1 MKNFNDFK
9 TRYANYLKDNV
20 IYIVVI
26 AFCLAL
32 SRSFAYGSIHLGTA
46 GSAYALNT
54 WIVET
59 LQTFI
64 WLVEFT
70 AIFPIVCMGCDYLI
84 KQYEYYRA
92 NEKPLEPK
100 NDVAEAKLQDK
111 PWNTKLV
118 PENSDNSVVTAT
130 VKPEVKPEAKLE
142 TKPEAK
148 PERKVYV
155 ESMLPPVL
163 KPKHKAVVFYNGQ
176 YKEFVARK
184 GDLTIFVPGNELS
197 EASLNSLINS
207 EFTDVD
213 LVIQKGKSKDLPDY
227 DKLQLAGKNV
237 KIYVHF

>member
-9 TRYANYLKDNV
+9 TQYANYLKDNV
-20 IYIVVI
+20 FYLVAI
-26 AFCLAL
+26 AFGLAL
-32 SRSFAYGSIHLGTA
+32 SRSFAYSSIHLGTA

-100 NDVAEAKLQDK
+100 NEVAEAKLHDE
-111 PWNTKLV
+111 PWNTKLIQ
-118 PENSDNSVVTAT
+118 ENFDNLADTTSEDSVVKFADNGYSNKGKTYI
-130 VKPEVKPEAKLE
+130 E
-142 TKPEAK
+142 T
-148 PERKVYV
+148 
-155 ESMLPPVL
+155 MLPPVL

-176 YKEFVARK
+176 YKEFIARD
-184 GDLTIFVPGNELS
+184 GDLTIFVPSNELS
-197 EASLNSLINS
+197 EDSFNSLVNS
-207 EFTDVD
+207 DFTDVD
-213 LVIQKGKSKDLPDY
+213 LVIQKDKSADLPDY

>member
-9 TRYANYLKDNV
+9 TQYANYLKDNV

-64 WLVEFT
+64 WVVEFT

-100 NDVAEAKLQDK
+100 NEVAEAKLHDE
-111 PWNTKLV
+111 PWNTKLIQ
-118 PENSDNSVVTAT
+118 ENSENSADTTSEDTFVKFADNGHSN
-130 VKPEVKPEAKLE
+130 KGKF
-142 TKPEAK
+142 
-148 PERKVYV
+148 YV
-155 ESMLPPVL
+155 ETMLPPVL

-176 YKEFVARK
+176 YREFIARK

-197 EASLNSLINS
+197 KASLNLLINS
-207 EFTDVD
+207 DFTDVD
-213 LVIQKGKSKDLPDY
+213 LVIQKDKSADLPDY

>member
-32 SRSFAYGSIHLGTA
+32 SRSFAYSSIHLGTA

-100 NDVAEAKLQDK
+100 NEVAEAKLHDE

-118 PENSDNSVVTAT
+118 QENSDNLADTTSEDSVVKFADNGYSNKGKTYI
-130 VKPEVKPEAKLE
+130 E
-142 TKPEAK
+142 T
-148 PERKVYV
+148 
-155 ESMLPPVL
+155 MLPPVL
-163 KPKHKAVVFYNGQ
+163 KPTHKAVVFYNGQ
-176 YKEFVARK
+176 YKEFIAK
-184 GDLTIFVPGNELS
+184 DGDLTIFVPGNELS
-197 EASLNSLINS
+197 EDSFNSLVNS
-207 EFTDVD
+207 DFTDVD
-213 LVIQKGKSKDLPDY
+213 LVIQKDKSSDLPDY

-237 KIYVHF
+237 KSYVHF

>member
-9 TRYANYLKDNV
+9 TQYANYLKDNV

-100 NDVAEAKLQDK
+100 NEVAEAKLHDE
-111 PWNTKLV
+111 PWNTKV
-118 PENSDNSVVTAT
+118 VQENSENAADTTSEDTFVKFADNGHSN
-130 VKPEVKPEAKLE
+130 KGKFYIE
-142 TKPEAK
+142 T
-148 PERKVYV
+148 
-155 ESMLPPVL
+155 MLPPVL

-176 YKEFVARK
+176 YKEFIARD

-197 EASLNSLINS
+197 EDSFNSLVNS
-207 EFTDVD
+207 DFTDVD
-213 LVIQKGKSKDLPDY
+213 LVIQKDKSADLPDY

>member
-1 MKNFNDFK
+1 MEKFIKFQE
-9 TRYANYLKDNV
+9 RYVKYLKDNV
-20 IYIVVI
+20 FYLIVVATILSISRDI
-26 AFCLAL
+26 AYSAIQF
-32 SRSFAYGSIHLGTA
+32 GTA

-59 LQTFI
+59 LRSISWTIEFI
-64 WLVEFT
+64 AL
-70 AIFPIVCMGCDYLI
+70 FPIIAMFCDYI
-84 KQYEYYRA
+84 VAKYQEFRA

-100 NDVAEAKLQDK
+100 NEVAEAKLHDE

-118 PENSDNSVVTAT
+118 TSTPAGEAVLKNSAEQTT
-130 VKPEVKPEAKLE
+130 
-142 TKPEAK
+142 
-148 PERKVYV
+148 ERKIYV

-176 YKEFVARK
+176 YKEFIARK

-197 EASLNSLINS
+197 EKSLNSLINS
-207 EFTDVD
+207 DFTDVD

>member
-9 TRYANYLKDNV
+9 TQYANYLKDNV

-84 KQYEYYRA
+84 KQYEYYKA

-100 NDVAEAKLQDK
+100 NEVAKAKLHDE

-118 PENSDNSVVTAT
+118 QENSDNSPVVKFADNGHSN
-130 VKPEVKPEAKLE
+130 KG
-142 TKPEAK
+142 
-148 PERKVYV
+148 KVYV
-155 ESMLPPVL
+155 ETMLPPVL

-176 YKEFVARK
+176 YKEFIARK

-207 EFTDVD
+207 DFTDVD
-213 LVIQKGKSKDLPDY
+213 LVIQKDKSADLPDY

>member
-32 SRSFAYGSIHLGTA
+32 SRSFAYSSIHFGTA

-100 NDVAEAKLQDK
+100 NEVAEAKLHDE

-118 PENSDNSVVTAT
+118 QENSDNSADTT
-130 VKPEVKPEAKLE
+130 SEGKIVKFADNGHSNKG
-142 TKPEAK
+142 
-148 PERKVYV
+148 KVYI
-155 ESMLPPVL
+155 ETMLPPVL

-176 YKEFVARK
+176 YKEFIARK

-213 LVIQKGKSKDLPDY
+213 LVIQKDKSKDLPDY

>member
-9 TRYANYLKDNV
+9 TQYANYLKDNV
-20 IYIVVI
+20 FYLVAI
-26 AFCLAL
+26 AFGLAL
-32 SRSFAYGSIHLGTA
+32 SRSFAYNSIHLGTA

-64 WLVEFT
+64 WVVEFT
-70 AIFPIVCMGCDYLI
+70 AIFPIICMGCDYLI
-84 KQYEYYRA
+84 KQYEYYKA

-100 NDVAEAKLQDK
+100 NEVAEAKLHDE
-111 PWNTKLV
+111 PWNTALV
-118 PENSDNSVVTAT
+118 PEDSDNSVVTVAPA
-130 VKPEVKPEAKLE
+130 KPEV
-142 TKPEAK
+142 T

-155 ESMLPPVL
+155 ETMLPPVL

-176 YKEFVARK
+176 YKEFIARE

-197 EASLNSLINS
+197 EDSFNSLVNS
-207 EFTDVD
+207 DFTDVD
-213 LVIQKGKSKDLPDY
+213 LVIQKGKSSDLPDY
-227 DKLQLAGKNV
+227 DKLKLAGKNV

>member
-92 NEKPLEPK
+92 NEKSLEPK
-100 NDVAEAKLQDK
+100 NEVAEAKLHDE

-118 PENSDNSVVTAT
+118 QENSDNSADTT
-130 VKPEVKPEAKLE
+130 SEDTFVKFADNGRSNKG
-142 TKPEAK
+142 
-148 PERKVYV
+148 KVYV
-155 ESMLPPVL
+155 ETMLPPVL

-176 YKEFVARK
+176 YKGFIARN

-213 LVIQKGKSKDLPDY
+213 LVIQKDKSSDLPDY

>member
-9 TRYANYLKDNV
+9 TQYANYLKDNV

-64 WLVEFT
+64 WVVEFT
-70 AIFPIVCMGCDYLI
+70 AIFPIICMGCDYLI
-84 KQYEYYRA
+84 KQYEYYKA

-100 NDVAEAKLQDK
+100 NEVAEAKLHDE

-118 PENSDNSVVTAT
+118 QENSDNLADTTSEDSVVKFADNGHSN
-130 VKPEVKPEAKLE
+130 KG
-142 TKPEAK
+142 
-148 PERKVYV
+148 KVYI
-155 ESMLPPVL
+155 ETMLPPVL

-176 YKEFVARK
+176 YKEFIARD
-184 GDLTIFVPGNELS
+184 GDLTIFVPGNALS
-197 EASLNSLINS
+197 EDSFNSLVDS
-207 EFTDVD
+207 DFTDVD
-213 LVIQKGKSKDLPDY
+213 LVIQKDKSSDLPDY

>member
-9 TRYANYLKDNV
+9 TQYANYLKDNV
-20 IYIVVI
+20 FYLVAI
-26 AFCLAL
+26 AFGLAL
-32 SRSFAYGSIHLGTA
+32 SRSFAYNSIHLGTA

-64 WLVEFT
+64 WTVEFT
-70 AIFPIVCMGCDYLI
+70 AIFPIICMGCDYLI
-84 KQYEYYRA
+84 KQYEYYKA

-100 NDVAEAKLQDK
+100 NEVAEAKLHDE

-118 PENSDNSVVTAT
+118 QEDSDNSAYTT
-130 VKPEVKPEAKLE
+130 SEDSFVKFADNGYSNKGKTYIE
-142 TKPEAK
+142 T
-148 PERKVYV
+148 
-155 ESMLPPVL
+155 MLPPVL

-176 YKEFVARK
+176 YKEFIARK

-197 EASLNSLINS
+197 EDSFNSLVNS
-207 EFTDVD
+207 DFTDVD
-213 LVIQKGKSKDLPDY
+213 LVIQKDKSADLPDY
-227 DKLQLAGKNV
+227 DKLQLVGKNV

>member
-9 TRYANYLKDNV
+9 TQYANYLKDNV
-20 IYIVVI
+20 FYLVAI
-26 AFCLAL
+26 AFGLAL
-32 SRSFAYGSIHLGTA
+32 SRGFAYNSIHLGTA

-64 WLVEFT
+64 WVVEFT
-70 AIFPIVCMGCDYLI
+70 AIFPIICMGCDYLI
-84 KQYEYYRA
+84 KQYEYYKA

-100 NDVAEAKLQDK
+100 NEVAEAKLQDE
-111 PWNTKLV
+111 PWNTALI
-118 PENSDNSVVTAT
+118 PENSDNSVVTAS
-130 VKPEVKPEAKLE
+130 VKS
-142 TKPEAK
+142 
-148 PERKVYV
+148 ERKAYV

-176 YKEFVARK
+176 YKEFIARK
-184 GDLTIFVPGNELS
+184 GDLTIFVPDNELS
-197 EASLNSLINS
+197 EDSFNSLVNS
-207 EFTDVD
+207 GFTDVD
-213 LVIQKGKSKDLPDY
+213 LVIQKDKSADLPDY

>member
-20 IYIVVI
+20 FYLVAI
-26 AFCLAL
+26 AFGLAL
-32 SRSFAYGSIHLGTA
+32 SRSFAYSSIHLGTA

-64 WLVEFT
+64 WVVEFT
-70 AIFPIVCMGCDYLI
+70 AIFPIICMGCDYLI
-84 KQYEYYRA
+84 KQYEYYKA

-100 NDVAEAKLQDK
+100 NEVADAKLHDE

-118 PENSDNSVVTAT
+118 QENSDNSAYTTSEDSVVKFADNGYSNKGKTYI
-130 VKPEVKPEAKLE
+130 E
-142 TKPEAK
+142 T
-148 PERKVYV
+148 
-155 ESMLPPVL
+155 MLPPVL

-176 YKEFVARK
+176 YKEFIAK
-184 GDLTIFVPGNELS
+184 DGDLTIFVPGNELS
-197 EASLNSLINS
+197 EDSFNSLVNS
-207 EFTDVD
+207 DFMDVD
-213 LVIQKGKSKDLPDY
+213 LVIQKDKSSDLPDY

>member
-20 IYIVVI
+20 FYLVAI
-26 AFCLAL
+26 AFGLAL
-32 SRSFAYGSIHLGTA
+32 SRSFAYSSIHLGTA

-100 NDVAEAKLQDK
+100 NEVAEAKLHDE

-118 PENSDNSVVTAT
+118 QENSDNLADTTSEGSF
-130 VKPEVKPEAKLE
+130 VKFADNGYSNKGKTYIE
-142 TKPEAK
+142 T
-148 PERKVYV
+148 
-155 ESMLPPVL
+155 MLPPVL

-176 YKEFVARK
+176 YKEFIARD

-197 EASLNSLINS
+197 EDSFNSLVNS
-207 EFTDVD
+207 DFTDVD
-213 LVIQKGKSKDLPDY
+213 LVIQKDKSADLPDY

>member
-9 TRYANYLKDNV
+9 TQYANYLKDNV
-20 IYIVVI
+20 FYLAAI
-26 AFCLAL
+26 AFGLAL
-32 SRSFAYGSIHLGTA
+32 SRSFAYNSIHLGTA

-64 WLVEFT
+64 WTVEFT
-70 AIFPIVCMGCDYLI
+70 AIFPIICMGCDYLI
-84 KQYEYYRA
+84 KQYEHYKA

-100 NDVAEAKLQDK
+100 NEVAEAKLQAE
-111 PWNTKLV
+111 PWNTALV
-118 PENSDNSVVTAT
+118 PEDSDNSVVTPA
-130 VKPEVKPEAKLE
+130 KPE
-142 TKPEAK
+142 TK

-155 ESMLPPVL
+155 DTMLPPVL

-176 YKEFVARK
+176 YKEFIARD

-197 EASLNSLINS
+197 EDSFNSLVNS
-207 EFTDVD
+207 DFTDVD
-213 LVIQKGKSKDLPDY
+213 LVIQKDKSADLPDY

>member
-9 TRYANYLKDNV
+9 TQYANYLKDNV

-100 NDVAEAKLQDK
+100 NEVAEAKLHDE

-118 PENSDNSVVTAT
+118 QENSENSADTTSENTFVKFADNGHSN
-130 VKPEVKPEAKLE
+130 KGKFYIE
-142 TKPEAK
+142 T
-148 PERKVYV
+148 
-155 ESMLPPVL
+155 MLPPVL

-176 YKEFVARK
+176 YKEFIARD
-184 GDLTIFVPGNELS
+184 GDLTIFVPDNELS
-197 EASLNSLINS
+197 EDSFNSLVGS
-207 EFTDVD
+207 DFTDVD
-213 LVIQKGKSKDLPDY
+213 LVIQKDKSSDLPDY

>member
-100 NDVAEAKLQDK
+100 NEVAEAKLHNE

-118 PENSDNSVVTAT
+118 PENSDNSADTT
-130 VKPEVKPEAKLE
+130 SEDTFVKFADNGHSNKG
-142 TKPEAK
+142 
-148 PERKVYV
+148 KVYV
-155 ESMLPPVL
+155 ETMLPPVL

-176 YKEFVARK
+176 YKEFIARK

-197 EASLNSLINS
+197 EVSLNSLINS
-207 EFTDVD
+207 EFTDVN
-213 LVIQKGKSKDLPDY
+213 LVIQKDKSADLPDY

>member
-9 TRYANYLKDNV
+9 TQYANYLKDNV

-100 NDVAEAKLQDK
+100 NEVAEAKLHDE
-111 PWNTKLV
+111 PRNTKLV
-118 PENSDNSVVTAT
+118 QENSENSADTTSEDTFVKFADNGHSN
-130 VKPEVKPEAKLE
+130 KGKFYIE
-142 TKPEAK
+142 T
-148 PERKVYV
+148 
-155 ESMLPPVL
+155 MLPPVL

-176 YKEFVARK
+176 YKEFIARD
-184 GDLTIFVPGNELS
+184 GDLTIFVPDNELS
-197 EASLNSLINS
+197 EDSFNSLVDS
-207 EFTDVD
+207 DFTDVD
-213 LVIQKGKSKDLPDY
+213 LVIQKDKSSDLPDY

>member
-9 TRYANYLKDNV
+9 TQYANYLKDNV

-64 WLVEFT
+64 WVVEFT

-100 NDVAEAKLQDK
+100 NEVAEAKLHDE
-111 PWNTKLV
+111 PWNTKLIQ
-118 PENSDNSVVTAT
+118 ENSENSADTTSEDTFVKFADNGHSN
-130 VKPEVKPEAKLE
+130 KGKF
-142 TKPEAK
+142 
-148 PERKVYV
+148 YV
-155 ESMLPPVL
+155 ETMLPPVL

-176 YKEFVARK
+176 YKEFIARK

-197 EASLNSLINS
+197 EDSFNSLVKS
-207 EFTDVD
+207 DFTDVD
-213 LVIQKGKSKDLPDY
+213 LVIQKDKSADLPDY

>member
-32 SRSFAYGSIHLGTA
+32 SRSFAYSSIHLGTA

-59 LQTFI
+59 LQTFT

-100 NDVAEAKLQDK
+100 NEVAEAKLQDK

-118 PENSDNSVVTAT
+118 PENSDNLADTTSEDSVVKFVDNGYSNKGKTYI
-130 VKPEVKPEAKLE
+130 EA
-142 TKPEAK
+142 
-148 PERKVYV
+148 
-155 ESMLPPVL
+155 MLPPVL

-176 YKEFVARK
+176 YKEFIARD
-184 GDLTIFVPGNELS
+184 GDLTIFVPDNELS
-197 EASLNSLINS
+197 EDSFNSLVNS
-207 EFTDVD
+207 DFTDVD
-213 LVIQKGKSKDLPDY
+213 LVIQKGKSADLPDY

-237 KIYVHF
+237 KIYVYF

>member
-9 TRYANYLKDNV
+9 TQYANYLKDNV
-20 IYIVVI
+20 FYLVAI
-26 AFCLAL
+26 AFGLAL
-32 SRSFAYGSIHLGTA
+32 SRSFAYNSIHLGTA

-64 WLVEFT
+64 WVVEFT
-70 AIFPIVCMGCDYLI
+70 AIFPIICMGCDYLI
-84 KQYEYYRA
+84 KQYEYYKA

-100 NDVAEAKLQDK
+100 NEVAEAKLTDK

-118 PENSDNSVVTAT
+118 SENSDNLVVTVT
-130 VKPEVKPEAKLE
+130 P
-142 TKPEAK
+142 TKPEEK
-148 PERKVYV
+148 FERKVYV
-155 ESMLPPVL
+155 ESMLPPVM

-176 YKEFVARK
+176 YKEFIARK

-197 EASLNSLINS
+197 EDSFNSLVNS
-207 EFTDVD
+207 NFTDVD
-213 LVIQKGKSKDLPDY
+213 LVIQKGKSSDLPDY
-227 DKLQLAGKNV
+227 DKLKLAGKNV

>member
-9 TRYANYLKDNV
+9 TQYANYLKDNV
-20 IYIVVI
+20 FYLVAI
-26 AFCLAL
+26 AFGLTL
-32 SRSFAYGSIHLGTA
+32 SRSFAYNSIHLGTA

-64 WLVEFT
+64 WTVEFT
-70 AIFPIVCMGCDYLI
+70 AIFPIICMGCDYLI
-84 KQYEYYRA
+84 KQYEYYKA

-100 NDVAEAKLQDK
+100 NEVAETKLHDE
-111 PWNTKLV
+111 PWNTALV
-118 PENSDNSVVTAT
+118 PEDSDNSSVV
-130 VKPEVKPEAKLE
+130 KLADNGQSN
-142 TKPEAK
+142 KG
-148 PERKVYV
+148 KVYV
-155 ESMLPPVL
+155 ETMLPPVL

-176 YKEFVARK
+176 YKEFIARD

-197 EASLNSLINS
+197 EDSFNSLVNS
-207 EFTDVD
+207 DFTDVD
-213 LVIQKGKSKDLPDY
+213 LVIQKDKSADLPDY

>member
-9 TRYANYLKDNV
+9 TQYANYLKDNV

-84 KQYEYYRA
+84 KQYEYYKA

-100 NDVAEAKLQDK
+100 NEVAEAKLHDE
-111 PWNTKLV
+111 PWNTKLIQ
-118 PENSDNSVVTAT
+118 ENSDNLADTTSEDTF
-130 VKPEVKPEAKLE
+130 VKFADNGHSNKGKFYIE
-142 TKPEAK
+142 T
-148 PERKVYV
+148 
-155 ESMLPPVL
+155 MLPPVL

-176 YKEFVARK
+176 YKEFIARD
-184 GDLTIFVPGNELS
+184 GDLTIFVPDNELS
-197 EASLNSLINS
+197 EDSFNSLVDS
-207 EFTDVD
+207 DFTDVD
-213 LVIQKGKSKDLPDY
+213 LVIQKDKSSDLPDY

>member
-9 TRYANYLKDNV
+9 TQYANYLKDNV

-64 WLVEFT
+64 WVVEFT

-100 NDVAEAKLQDK
+100 NEVAEAKLHDE
-111 PWNTKLV
+111 PWNTKLIQ
-118 PENSDNSVVTAT
+118 ENSENSADTTREDTFVKFADNGYSN
-130 VKPEVKPEAKLE
+130 KGKF
-142 TKPEAK
+142 
-148 PERKVYV
+148 YV
-155 ESMLPPVL
+155 ETMLPPVL

-176 YKEFVARK
+176 YKEFIARD
-184 GDLTIFVPGNELS
+184 GDLTIFVPGNKLS
-197 EASLNSLINS
+197 EDSFNSLVNS
-207 EFTDVD
+207 DFTDVD
-213 LVIQKGKSKDLPDY
+213 LVIQKDKSKDLPDY

>member
-84 KQYEYYRA
+84 KQYEYYKA

-100 NDVAEAKLQDK
+100 NEVAEAKLHDE
-111 PWNTKLV
+111 PWNTKLIQ
-118 PENSDNSVVTAT
+118 ENSENSADTTSEDTFVKFADNGHSN
-130 VKPEVKPEAKLE
+130 KGKF
-142 TKPEAK
+142 
-148 PERKVYV
+148 YV
-155 ESMLPPVL
+155 ETMLPPVL

-176 YKEFVARK
+176 YKEFIARK

-197 EASLNSLINS
+197 KASLNLLINS
-207 EFTDVD
+207 DFTDVD
-213 LVIQKGKSKDLPDY
+213 LVIQKDKSADLPDY

>member
-32 SRSFAYGSIHLGTA
+32 SRSFAYSSIHLGTA

-64 WLVEFT
+64 WVVEFT

-100 NDVAEAKLQDK
+100 NEVAEAKLHDE
-111 PWNTKLV
+111 PWNTKLIQ
-118 PENSDNSVVTAT
+118 ENSENSADTTREDTFVKFADNGYSN
-130 VKPEVKPEAKLE
+130 KGKF
-142 TKPEAK
+142 
-148 PERKVYV
+148 YV
-155 ESMLPPVL
+155 ETMLPPVL

-176 YKEFVARK
+176 YKEFIARD
-184 GDLTIFVPGNELS
+184 GDLTIFVPGNKLS
-197 EASLNSLINS
+197 EDSFNSLVNS
-207 EFTDVD
+207 DFTDVD
-213 LVIQKGKSKDLPDY
+213 LVIQKDKSKDLPDY

>member
-9 TRYANYLKDNV
+9 TQYANYLKDNV
-20 IYIVVI
+20 FYLVAI
-26 AFCLAL
+26 AFGLAL
-32 SRSFAYGSIHLGTA
+32 SRSFAYNSIHLGTA

-64 WLVEFT
+64 WVVEFT
-70 AIFPIVCMGCDYLI
+70 AIFPIICMGCDYLI
-84 KQYEYYRA
+84 KQYENYKA

-100 NDVAEAKLQDK
+100 NEVAEAKLTDK

-118 PENSDNSVVTAT
+118 SENSDNSVVAVAPAKHETT
-130 VKPEVKPEAKLE
+130 PEV
-142 TKPEAK
+142 T

-176 YKEFVARK
+176 YKEFIARK
-184 GDLTIFVPGNELS
+184 GDLTIFVPDNELS
-197 EASLNSLINS
+197 EGSFNSLANS
-207 EFTDVD
+207 DFTDVD
-213 LVIQKGKSKDLPDY
+213 LVIQKGKSSDLPDY
-227 DKLQLAGKNV
+227 DKLKLAGKNV

>member
-9 TRYANYLKDNV
+9 TQYANYLKDNV

-32 SRSFAYGSIHLGTA
+32 SRSFAYSSIHLGTA

-64 WLVEFT
+64 WVVEFT
-70 AIFPIVCMGCDYLI
+70 AVFPIVCMGCDYLI

-100 NDVAEAKLQDK
+100 NEVAEAKLHDE
-111 PWNTKLV
+111 PWNTKLIQ
-118 PENSDNSVVTAT
+118 ENSENSADTTSEDTFVKFADNGHSN
-130 VKPEVKPEAKLE
+130 KGKF
-142 TKPEAK
+142 
-148 PERKVYV
+148 YV
-155 ESMLPPVL
+155 ETMLPPVL

-176 YKEFVARK
+176 YKEFIARK

-197 EASLNSLINS
+197 KASLNLLINS

-213 LVIQKGKSKDLPDY
+213 LVIQKDKSADLPDY

>member
-20 IYIVVI
+20 FYLAAI
-26 AFCLAL
+26 AFGLAL
-32 SRSFAYGSIHLGTA
+32 SQSFAYNSIHLGTA

-64 WLVEFT
+64 WTVEFT
-70 AIFPIVCMGCDYLI
+70 AIFPIICMGCDYLI
-84 KQYEYYRA
+84 KQYEYYKA

-100 NDVAEAKLQDK
+100 NEVAEAKLHDE

-118 PENSDNSVVTAT
+118 QENSDNSPVV
-130 VKPEVKPEAKLE
+130 KLADNGQSN
-142 TKPEAK
+142 KG
-148 PERKVYV
+148 KVYV
-155 ESMLPPVL
+155 ETMLPPVL

-176 YKEFVARK
+176 YKEFIARD

-197 EASLNSLINS
+197 EDSFNSLVNS
-207 EFTDVD
+207 DFTDVD
-213 LVIQKGKSKDLPDY
+213 LVIQKDKSANLPDY

>member
-1 MKNFNDFK
+1 MKSFNDFK
-9 TRYANYLKDNV
+9 TQYANYLKDNV

-100 NDVAEAKLQDK
+100 NEVTEAKLHDE

-118 PENSDNSVVTAT
+118 QENSENSADTTSEDTFVKFADNGHSN
-130 VKPEVKPEAKLE
+130 KGKFYIE
-142 TKPEAK
+142 T
-148 PERKVYV
+148 
-155 ESMLPPVL
+155 MLPPVL

-176 YKEFVARK
+176 YKEFIARD

-197 EASLNSLINS
+197 EDSFNSLVNS
-207 EFTDVD
+207 DFTDVD
-213 LVIQKGKSKDLPDY
+213 LVIQKDKSADLPDY

>member
-9 TRYANYLKDNV
+9 TQYANYLKDNV

-64 WLVEFT
+64 WVVEFT

-84 KQYEYYRA
+84 KQYEYYKA

-100 NDVAEAKLQDK
+100 NEVAEAKLHDE
-111 PWNTKLV
+111 PWNTKLIQ
-118 PENSDNSVVTAT
+118 ENSENSADTTREDTFVKFADNGYSN
-130 VKPEVKPEAKLE
+130 KGKF
-142 TKPEAK
+142 
-148 PERKVYV
+148 YV
-155 ESMLPPVL
+155 ETMLPPVL

-176 YKEFVARK
+176 YKEFIARD
-184 GDLTIFVPGNELS
+184 GDLTIFVPGNKLS
-197 EASLNSLINS
+197 EDSFNSLVDS
-207 EFTDVD
+207 DFTDVD
-213 LVIQKGKSKDLPDY
+213 LVIQKDKSSDLPDY

>member
-32 SRSFAYGSIHLGTA
+32 SRSFAYSLIHLGTA

-100 NDVAEAKLQDK
+100 NEVAEAKLHDE

-118 PENSDNSVVTAT
+118 QENSDNLADTTSEDSVVKFADNGYSNKGKTYI
-130 VKPEVKPEAKLE
+130 E
-142 TKPEAK
+142 T
-148 PERKVYV
+148 
-155 ESMLPPVL
+155 MLPPVL

-176 YKEFVARK
+176 YKEFIAK
-184 GDLTIFVPGNELS
+184 DGDLTIFVPGNELS
-197 EASLNSLINS
+197 EDSFNSLVNS
-207 EFTDVD
+207 DFTDVD
-213 LVIQKGKSKDLPDY
+213 LVIQKDKSSDLPDY

>member
-9 TRYANYLKDNV
+9 TQYANYLKDNAFYLV
-20 IYIVVI
+20 AI
-26 AFCLAL
+26 AFGLAL
-32 SRSFAYGSIHLGTA
+32 SRSFAYNSIRLGTA

-64 WLVEFT
+64 WVVEFT
-70 AIFPIVCMGCDYLI
+70 AIFPIICMGCDYLI
-84 KQYEYYRA
+84 KQYEYYKT

-100 NDVAEAKLQDK
+100 NEVAEAKLHDE

-118 PENSDNSVVTAT
+118 PENSDNSAVTPTSEGKVVKFADNGYSNKGKTYI
-130 VKPEVKPEAKLE
+130 E
-142 TKPEAK
+142 T
-148 PERKVYV
+148 
-155 ESMLPPVL
+155 MLPPVL

-176 YKEFVARK
+176 YKEFIARD
-184 GDLTIFVPGNELS
+184 GDLTIFVPDNELS
-197 EASLNSLINS
+197 EDSFNSLVDS
-207 EFTDVD
+207 DFTDVD
-213 LVIQKGKSKDLPDY
+213 LVIQKDKSSDLPDY

>member
-9 TRYANYLKDNV
+9 TQYANYLKDNV
-20 IYIVVI
+20 FYLVAI
-26 AFCLAL
+26 AFGLAL
-32 SRSFAYGSIHLGTA
+32 SRSFAYNSIHLGTA

-64 WLVEFT
+64 WVVEFT
-70 AIFPIVCMGCDYLI
+70 AIFPIICMGCDYLI
-84 KQYEYYRA
+84 KQYEYYKA

-100 NDVAEAKLQDK
+100 NEVAEAKLHDE

-118 PENSDNSVVTAT
+118 QENSDNSAYTTSEDSVVKFADNGYSNKGKTYI
-130 VKPEVKPEAKLE
+130 E
-142 TKPEAK
+142 T
-148 PERKVYV
+148 
-155 ESMLPPVL
+155 MLPPVL

-176 YKEFVARK
+176 YKEFIARK

-197 EASLNSLINS
+197 EDSFNSLVNS
-207 EFTDVD
+207 DFTDVD
-213 LVIQKGKSKDLPDY
+213 LVIQKDKSSDLPDY